1 MEVLQ
6 TCNFIVFSL
15 YIYAVYIFVE
25 KFLAKMSKTY
35 TLGRWVTADLKTI
48 SKYVKGMRR
57 ARGVTHPSL
66 LALQDLIETDPEVN
80 MLFTTMFTQEFDPP
94 QENPI
99 SDYMDMLQKMQTI
112 ITSAPEYGST
122 LGSAPLNHILI
133 YVMATPSGTMAFIND
148 KVNKCFRNILNDWA
162 QLLNSPDSRE
172 VLNKQV
178 NETGQYN
185 YKRCHNW
192 AVRFNTKS

>member
-1 MEVLQ
+1 
-6 TCNFIVFSL
+6 
-15 YIYAVYIFVE
+15 
-25 KFLAKMSKTY
+25 MSKTY

-48 SKYVKGMRR
+48 SKYVKGMRI
-57 ARGVTHPSL
+57 AREVTHPSL

-80 MLFTTMFTQEFDPP
+80 MLFATMFTQEFDPP

-112 ITSAPEYGST
+112 ITSAPKYGST

-178 NETGQYN
+178 NETGQHN
-185 YKRCHNW
+185 YKRCQNW
-192 AVRFNTKS
+192 AVTGFNTKS